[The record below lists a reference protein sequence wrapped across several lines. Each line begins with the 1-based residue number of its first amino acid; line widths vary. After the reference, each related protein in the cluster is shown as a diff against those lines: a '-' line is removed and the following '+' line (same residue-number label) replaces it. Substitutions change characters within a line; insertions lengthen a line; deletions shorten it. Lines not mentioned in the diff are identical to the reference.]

1 MENNVLKNLFLNKY
15 MDSTKT
21 IDKVIAYNREVSD
34 VKCKNINDIKSDVTN
49 PDKSITTKC
58 LSFIKMLNEPDDP
71 HKDECPVGSVP
82 LLSQNMCV
90 GSQYDAICPPG
101 LNKIDNNCYKPCN
114 NDFVTID
121 IKGVDKYVQKNN
133 GSKCVHNSLSK

>member
-1 MENNVLKNLFLNKY
+1 
-15 MDSTKT
+15 MDDYKT
-21 IDKVIAYNREVSD
+21 IDKVILYNREVSD
-34 VKCKNINDIKSDVTN
+34 VTCKNPNDIKSEIIN

-58 LSFIKMLNEPDDP
+58 LPFIKFLGEPTDQF
-71 HKDECPVGSVP
+71 KDECPMGSTP

-114 NDFVTID
+114 NNFVTID
-121 IKGVDKYVQKNN
+121 IKAVDNYVQKND
-133 GSKCVHNSLSK
+133 GSKCIHNSLTK